1 MHQKVSAHQGSA
13 TAYLDRIPLAG
24 DGSPREEWASTITH
38 AAATIGAAV
47 AIVELIELGRTSG
60 SRLPLICLAV
70 FGFTL
75 LNLYLIST
83 VYHLV
88 RNGRAKRLLRILD
101 HVSILYVI
109 AGSYTVVVLMFLH
122 GEIRWIMLYTEWGL
136 ALAGTLYKL
145 LFLGRA
151 KVLSMGFYLVMGW
164 LALVAW
170 PQMIALHVGELN
182 LWLFLG
188 GGAYMAGLVFFGMKR
203 LPYNHAVWHLFVMA
217 GSACHIIGIY
227 QATRIVYG

>member
-1 MHQKVSAHQGSA
+1 MRHKVGVLQGSG

-24 DGSPREEWASTITH
+24 DGNPREELASTVTH
-38 AAATIGAAV
+38 AAATIGAVV
-47 AIVELIELGRTSG
+47 AMIELIHLGVTSG
-60 SRLPLICLAV
+60 SPVPVIALGV
-70 FGFTL
+70 FAFTL
-75 LNLYLIST
+75 LNLYLVST

-88 RNGRAKRLLRILD
+88 RDGRLKRLLRMLD

-109 AGSYTVVVLMFLH
+109 AGSYTGLILLFLH
-122 GEIRWIMLYTEWGL
+122 GEVRWIMLYTEWGL
-136 ALAGTLYKL
+136 ALAGTLYKV

-151 KVLSMGFYLVMGW
+151 KVLSMAFYLGMGW

-188 GGAYMAGLVFFGMKR
+188 GGAYMAGLIFFGMKR

-227 QATRIVYG
+227 EATKILYG